1 MCNRWM
7 VLSGSLFL
15 YSEDHLVWL
24 CLYVQHKLK
33 VNSDMFILL
42 KLQIKQA
49 EKYMTHKHPTQ
60 TLYRTQAYYTE
71 QHMTHKHTTQ
81 TLYRTQAYY
90 IEQNTTQ
97 KRPTLRSILVYSAGA
112 DRGDGIR
119 IGHKKALKDHL
130 ILSALRLCRRAKR
143 WCIRHYACGHNE
155 K

>member
-1 MCNRWM
+1 MTETTHQTSRKIHDTQA
-7 VLSGSLFL
+7 SYTDTISYTSLL
-15 YSEDHLVWL
+15 HRTAHDTEAYYTDTISLH
-24 CLYVQHKLK
+24 
-33 VNSDMFILL
+33 
-42 KLQIKQA
+42 
-49 EKYMTHKHPTQ
+49 
-60 TLYRTQAYYTE
+60 RTQAYYTE